1 MSSEIAATDRKYIEL
16 QSKDPY
22 HFLKPANANDW
33 TSLSNK
39 KLHGKLRV
47 VKVDNKKLVSILKK
61 PPSEDSMDWISFSH
75 SVSFKE
81 KPEIIYE
88 PPDSDFRRA
97 LRNARLPW
105 RMTPETADKRK
116 LFREILKKSID
127 RCNTLHSTEL

>member
-1 MSSEIAATDRKYIEL
+1 MSY
-16 QSKDPY
+16 
-22 HFLKPANANDW
+22 
-33 TSLSNK
+33 
-39 KLHGKLRV
+39 
-47 VKVDNKKLVSILKK
+47 NKKLVSILKK
-61 PPSEDSMDWISFSH
+61 PLSEDSMDFEISFSH

-127 RCNTLHSTEL
+127 RCNTLHSTQL